1 MYLAHFEL
9 HEKPFNLNTDPRFL
23 WLGREHTEAL
33 AILRYGVLENKG
45 LLLLTGD
52 IGTGKTTLVSALVDR
67 LDTDRVVS
75 AGLPDPGL
83 TRREFFYLVAR
94 GFGITRPVH
103 DKETFTD
110 AFGEFLDQLCRRNK
124 KALLIIDEIQVA
136 NDRVLEE
143 IRLLSNLEYRHVK
156 PLNIFLVG
164 QSEFNQQLLEPANRA
179 IKERI
184 AVNYNLKPL
193 AEAETAAY
201 IAHRLQ
207 VAGTRQRIFTDDAVH
222 EIQAFSK
229 GAPRRINILC
239 DLALVRGYAENASVL
254 DRRVIVDCERR
265 ILIDDP
271 ATEPGPGAD
280 RPSGIRSNPE
290 TAAAEVE
297 TMVQPAARSTGRIQR
312 YAILALVIFLPAIL
326 LLYALWSSGLVKR
339 HLPALSGILPNHL
352 QTARDGGPGPV
363 SSSATPTPDG
373 DRTLSITLAP
383 AVSAPAD
390 TSSSAVAPPSR
401 RLSPRAVTTSAKAP
415 PEPPDRQPGHLNLP
429 LPLLEPAP
437 KEAAVADK
445 PARSAQKATDIS
457 PDTPPPPV
465 ERLVPP
471 ALAPRNPEKDLPAVS
486 DNRAAVS
493 RKGAPLLPTAP
504 PESEKSALSPS
515 PAANPDPS
523 DIIDWLLEKKKAES
537 APAR

>member
-9 HEKPFNLNTDPRFL
+9 NEKPFKLTTDPRFL
-23 WLGREHTEAL
+23 WLGREHAEAL
-33 AILRYGVLENKG
+33 ATLRYGVLENKG

-67 LDTDRVVS
+67 LNTDRVVS

-83 TRREFFYLVAR
+83 TRREFFFLVAR
-94 GFGITRPVH
+94 KFGLTRPVH

-164 QSEFNQQLLEPANRA
+164 QSEFNQKLLEPANRA

-193 AEAETAAY
+193 VEAETAAY

-222 EIQAFSK
+222 EIQAFSR

-254 DRRVIVDCERR
+254 DRRVIVDCEQR
-265 ILIDDP
+265 ILIEDP
-271 ATEPGPGAD
+271 ATEPGPGAG
-280 RPSGIRSNPE
+280 RPSETGPQPE
-290 TAAAEVE
+290 AAADVKAA
-297 TMVQPAARSTGRIQR
+297 VQPVARSTGRIRR
-312 YAILALVIFLPAIL
+312 YAILALVIFLPAIFI
-326 LLYALWSSGLVKR
+326 LYALWSSGLVKR
-339 HLPALSGILPNHL
+339 HLPALSGILPNRL
-352 QTARDGGPGPV
+352 QTARDGDPGPV
-363 SSSATPTPDG
+363 SSSAAPTPGG
-373 DRTLSITLAP
+373 DRTLSVTLAP
-383 AVSAPAD
+383 AVSAPAG
-390 TSSSAVAPPSR
+390 TSSSDAVTHPG
-401 RLSPRAVTTSAKAP
+401 LSPTQAVTASGKAAAAP
-415 PEPPDRQPGHLNLP
+415 FDRQTGDLNSRLP
-429 LPLLEPAP
+429 RPEEAP
-437 KEAAVADK
+437 KGAPAAGKLTSTVQK
-445 PARSAQKATDIS
+445 ESGMRPAA
-457 PDTPPPPV
+457 TPPPTQ
-465 ERLVPP
+465 RLDLP
-471 ALAPRNPEKDLPAVS
+471 ALAPRNPEKDVPAAS
-486 DNRAAVS
+486 NNRAAVN
-493 RKGAPLLPTAP
+493 RKVAPLLPAAP
-504 PESEKSALSPS
+504 PGSEKSALKPS
-515 PAANPDPS
+515 RTTTPDPA